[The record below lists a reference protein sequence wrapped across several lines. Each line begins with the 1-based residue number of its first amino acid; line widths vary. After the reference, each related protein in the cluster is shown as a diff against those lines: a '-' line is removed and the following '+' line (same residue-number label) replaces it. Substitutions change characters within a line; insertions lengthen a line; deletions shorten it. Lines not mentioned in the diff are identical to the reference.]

1 MTAQELMEKHNR
13 TTNIVTVGLPVCEY
27 FLNEYFEFLL
37 DKTEPEILNFFE
49 NYVWLTCFG

>member
-37 DKTEPEILNFFE
+37 DKTEPEILNLFE

>member
-1 MTAQELMEKHNR
+1 MTAEELMEKHNR
-13 TTNIVTVGLPVCEY
+13 TTNVVTVGLPVCEY

-37 DKTEPEILNFFE
+37 DKTEPEILNLFE